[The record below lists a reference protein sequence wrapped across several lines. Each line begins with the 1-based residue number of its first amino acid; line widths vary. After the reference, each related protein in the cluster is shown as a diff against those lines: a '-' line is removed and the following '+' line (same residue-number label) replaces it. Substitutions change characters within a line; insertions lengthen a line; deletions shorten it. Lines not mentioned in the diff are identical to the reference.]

1 MKLWVFTT
9 WFHLMPSRPNP
20 PVERALKNLGHNIA
34 QARRRRQWTQQ
45 MLANHLGV
53 STKTVGRM
61 EDGHAGT
68 AVHLI
73 ARALHAFGE
82 LDALNQLLDHA
93 HDSVGVMMMETRLP
107 QRIRMPRLSS
117 APTPAPKRGG

>member
-1 MKLWVFTT
+1 MTSF
-9 WFHLMPSRPNP
+9 PSLPNL
-20 PVERALKNLGHNIA
+20 PVERALKDLGHNIA
-34 QARRRRQWTQQ
+34 QARRRRQWTQR
-45 MLANHLGV
+45 MLADHLGV

-73 ARALHAFGE
+73 ARALQAFGE
-82 LDALNQLLDHA
+82 LDALGQLLDHA
-93 HDSVGVMMMETRLP
+93 HDNVGIMMMESRLP

-117 APTPAPKRGG
+117 APATKQGA